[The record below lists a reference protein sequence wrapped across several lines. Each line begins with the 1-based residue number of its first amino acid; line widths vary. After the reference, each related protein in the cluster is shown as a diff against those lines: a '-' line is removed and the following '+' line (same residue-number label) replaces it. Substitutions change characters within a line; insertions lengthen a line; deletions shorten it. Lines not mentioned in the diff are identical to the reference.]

1 MNKYQRKEAR
11 EVNKRIHSYE
21 YRMNRLRFLFQSKI
35 SCADSGKRFDL
46 NLVKT
51 HYFKKLRRQYRKEVK
66 HEQISEKR
74 VSRHP

>member
-21 YRMNRLRFLFQSKI
+21 YRTNRLWFLFRSRI

-51 HYFKKLRRQYRKEVK
+51 HYFKKLRRQYRKEVTK
-66 HEQISEKR
+66 
-74 VSRHP
+74 